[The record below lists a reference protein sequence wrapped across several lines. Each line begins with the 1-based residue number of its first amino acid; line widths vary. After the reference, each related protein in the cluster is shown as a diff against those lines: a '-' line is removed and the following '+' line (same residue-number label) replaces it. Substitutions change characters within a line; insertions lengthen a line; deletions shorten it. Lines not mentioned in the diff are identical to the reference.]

1 MESLKRLAAG
11 LREPKDYFA
20 GTGGHPWCWPRN
32 LLAFVRWTR
41 RDLQRHSFESRL
53 HTRYV
58 LVVNLHTAA
67 ATDFQG
73 EVLVGDSLTLQ
84 LVIFH
89 NQYLEGRR
97 GNAS

>member
-1 MESLKRLAAG
+1 MLAPQPVGICA
-11 LREPKDYFA
+11 LDT
-20 GTGGHPWCWPRN
+20 TGP
-32 LLAFVRWTR
+32 AAAK
-41 RDLQRHSFESRL
+41 LQSHL